1 MSEQL
6 DHTLDRWGERERSA
20 GAHEA
25 PLLDAV
31 RARRRARR
39 AGQAAACAL
48 LVLAA
53 AAIFFLPRPNP
64 ASPQRPP
71 LAHSDPPSAPTTPA
85 DLPPTLGALRA
96 QHEHTG
102 EPAPDWDW
110 SLAWT
115 RSASPL

>member
-1 MSEQL
+1 MSERL

-20 GAHEA
+20 GAHES

-39 AGQAAACAL
+39 AGMAAAACAL

-53 AAIFFLPRPNP
+53 AAIFFLPTPNP
-64 ASPQRPP
+64 ASTQRPP
-71 LAHSDPPSAPTTPA
+71 LAHSDPPTTPA

-96 QHEHTG
+96 QLEHTG
-102 EPAPDWDW
+102 EIVPDWDW